1 MPWPLNVGSERF
13 HEGRG
18 AGKKTTRR
26 GSRVLL
32 LIALRSVWIC
42 RCRTF

>member
-13 HEGRG
+13 HEGG

-26 GSRVLL
+26 GMEGFIVDRAEKRMDMSLSDV
-32 LIALRSVWIC
+32 
-42 RCRTF
+42 